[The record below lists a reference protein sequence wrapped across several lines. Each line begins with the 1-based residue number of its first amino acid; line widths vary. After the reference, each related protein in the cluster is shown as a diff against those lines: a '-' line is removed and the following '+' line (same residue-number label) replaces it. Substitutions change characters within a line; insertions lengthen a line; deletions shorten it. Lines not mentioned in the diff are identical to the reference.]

1 MQSDEIG
8 ELTKALGAVMAA
20 VGYVRGTGQNT
31 QQRYSFTSDEDL
43 AAAVQPALVANGV
56 TLSPVSADV
65 RDLTLTTSKGNTMQ
79 RVVLVQS
86 WRVAHTS
93 GQWMTIEVA
102 GEGADSMD
110 KATPKALTN
119 ARKYMLRLLFCIPT
133 GDDTEREA
141 AVAQSNAQ
149 SANLSP
155 FVSGLLDQIEEL
167 QRNGVKNASAAA
179 AKLLKCS
186 TLSDD
191 EIRETQSKL
200 IEWVN
205 AQSKDDA

>member
-8 ELTKALGAVMAA
+8 ELTKALGAVMAT

-155 FVSGLLDQIEEL
+155 FVAGLLDQIEEL

-179 AKLLKCS
+179 AKLLSVQRFRMTRSARAKAS
-186 TLSDD
+186 
-191 EIRETQSKL
+191 
-200 IEWVN
+200 
-205 AQSKDDA
+205 